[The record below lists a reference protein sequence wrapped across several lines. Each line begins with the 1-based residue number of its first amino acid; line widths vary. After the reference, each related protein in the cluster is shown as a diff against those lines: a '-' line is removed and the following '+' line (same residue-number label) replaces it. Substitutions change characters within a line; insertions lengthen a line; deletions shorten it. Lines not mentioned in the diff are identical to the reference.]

1 MSTLAFSVGMIAPCV
16 YMNFCFYERYGSS
29 KKHCNI
35 FCIANYVAAGLIV
48 LLSAIFKLS
57 VEFAALSCLV
67 LLVCCYIGRLCFR
80 NKDELPDHLNAVSA
94 WIGLITRICIVVLLS
109 CIGFFRQKM
118 LDTLF
123 GQGRYSIVYCA
134 MWILAI
140 ALPTF
145 ADVKDIL
152 RSMRKQQ

>member
-16 YMNFCFYERYGSS
+16 YMNLCFYERYGSS
-29 KKHCNI
+29 KKHCNA
-35 FCIANYVAAGLIV
+35 FCIASCVAAGLIV
-48 LLSAIFKLS
+48 LLSIIFKLS

-67 LLVCCYIGRLCFR
+67 LLACCYIGRLCFR
-80 NKDELPDHLNAVSA
+80 NKDAQPEHLNAVHA
-94 WIGLITRICIVVLLS
+94 WIGLAVRVCIVVLLS

-123 GQGRYSIVYCA
+123 GQGLYSIIYCA
-134 MWILAI
+134 MWVLAL

-152 RSMRKQQ
+152 CSMRKHQ